1 MEAATT
7 LGLVAG
13 TLTTV
18 AFFPQVIKTWRSRS
32 AKDISLGMFS
42 LFSVGVFLWLLYGIH
57 IGAMPV
63 IVSNAITLLLALTIL
78 LFKLRFK

>member
-78 LFKLRFK
+78 LLKLRFK

>member
-1 MEAATT
+1 VEAANT

-32 AKDISLGMFS
+32 AADISLGMFS
-42 LFSVGVFLWLLYGIH
+42 LFSAGVFLWLLYGLH
-57 IGAMPV
+57 LGALPI
-63 IVSNAITLLLALTIL
+63 IVSNAITLVLALVIL

>member
-13 TLTTV
+13 TLTTI

-42 LFSVGVFLWLLYGIH
+42 TFSAGVFLWMLYGIH
-57 IGAMPV
+57 IGSVPI
-63 IVSNAITLLLALTIL
+63 IVSNVVTLVLALTIL

>member
-1 MEAATT
+1 MEVATT

-13 TLTTV
+13 TLTTA

-42 LFSVGVFLWLLYGIH
+42 LFSAGVFLWMLYGIH

-63 IVSNAITLLLALTIL
+63 IVSNAVTLVFALTIL

>member
-42 LFSVGVFLWLLYGIH
+42 LFSAGVFLWLLYGIH

-63 IVSNAITLLLALTIL
+63 VVSNAITLLLALTIL

>member
-1 MEAATT
+1 MEATTT

-32 AKDISLGMFS
+32 AKDISSGMFS
-42 LFSVGVFLWLLYGIH
+42 LFSVGVFLWMLYGIH

-63 IVSNAITLLLALTIL
+63 IVSNAVTLVLAVTIL

>member
-1 MEAATT
+1 MEATTT

-42 LFSVGVFLWLLYGIH
+42 LFSVGVFLWMLYGIH

-63 IVSNAITLLLALTIL
+63 IVSNAVTLVLAVTIL

>member
-1 MEAATT
+1 MEAANT